1 MAETTKYDVAVL
13 GLWWSSNYGS
23 IMTYYSL
30 YRLIESYGYRT
41 VIIDRP
47 GIGPDDFLFTTDGRR
62 FQREHFPVTPV
73 FQFHEL
79 GKLNDYAD
87 CFVMGSDQ
95 GLEFWYL
102 RKISGSLFLEICSG

>member
-1 MAETTKYDVAVL
+1 MGETTKYDVAVL

-73 FQFHEL
+73 FRFQSWANSTTTRTAL
-79 GKLNDYAD
+79 SWAPTRCG
-87 CFVMGSDQ
+87 
-95 GLEFWYL
+95 
-102 RKISGSLFLEICSG
+102 ISASVKNIREPSS

>member
-1 MAETTKYDVAVL
+1 MGETTKYDVAVL

-47 GIGPDDFLFTTDGRR
+47 GI
-62 FQREHFPVTPV
+62 
-73 FQFHEL
+73 
-79 GKLNDYAD
+79 
-87 CFVMGSDQ
+87 
-95 GLEFWYL
+95 
-102 RKISGSLFLEICSG
+102 

>member
-1 MAETTKYDVAVL
+1 MGETTKYDVAVL

-47 GIGPDDFLFTTDGRR
+47 GIGQDDFLVHDRR
-62 FQREHFPVTPV
+62 KTVSAGTFPGNAGFSVP
-73 FQFHEL
+73 
-79 GKLNDYAD
+79 
-87 CFVMGSDQ
+87 
-95 GLEFWYL
+95 
-102 RKISGSLFLEICSG
+102 

>member
-1 MAETTKYDVAVL
+1 MGETTKYDVAVL

-47 GIGPDDFLFTTDGRR
+47 GIGLDDFLFSTDG
-62 FQREHFPVTPV
+62 
-73 FQFHEL
+73 
-79 GKLNDYAD
+79 
-87 CFVMGSDQ
+87 
-95 GLEFWYL
+95 
-102 RKISGSLFLEICSG
+102 

>member
-47 GIGPDDFLFTTDGRR
+47 GIGPDDFLFTTDGR
-62 FQREHFPVTPV
+62 T
-73 FQFHEL
+73 
-79 GKLNDYAD
+79 
-87 CFVMGSDQ
+87 
-95 GLEFWYL
+95 
-102 RKISGSLFLEICSG
+102 ISAGTFSGDTGFSVS

>member
-79 GKLNDYAD
+79 T
-87 CFVMGSDQ
+87 
-95 GLEFWYL
+95 
-102 RKISGSLFLEICSG
+102 RSGILVSVKNIREPFS

>member
-1 MAETTKYDVAVL
+1 MGETTKYDVAVL

-47 GIGPDDFLFTTDGRR
+47 GNRTR
-62 FQREHFPVTPV
+62 
-73 FQFHEL
+73 
-79 GKLNDYAD
+79 
-87 CFVMGSDQ
+87 
-95 GLEFWYL
+95 
-102 RKISGSLFLEICSG
+102 

>member
-47 GIGPDDFLFTTDGRR
+47 GSDRMIFCLPQTEDDF
-62 FQREHFPVTPV
+62 
-73 FQFHEL
+73 
-79 GKLNDYAD
+79 
-87 CFVMGSDQ
+87 
-95 GLEFWYL
+95 
-102 RKISGSLFLEICSG
+102 SGNIFR